1 MHEKHKDIKKR
12 ELSLQPPPQIIF
24 LVSRLL
30 PPDRLHTAHELL
42 KKKVSGLKTLSIS
55 IVPDCNLFCQISHAA
70 TLLIGSSVLVLVV
83 VGPSAAALP
92 SSTIVVTPPP
102 PRQRPP
108 IHGNFRDLLLV
119 HDAILNEL
127 RVSAALRRQL
137 PARAIKRPRRRR
149 GGRHR
154 RWSVIL
160 VENLLQA

>member
-119 HDAILNEL
+119 H
-127 RVSAALRRQL
+127 RCPSPPTPSPSHQTSSS
-137 PARAIKRPRRRR
+137 PT
-149 GGRHR
+149 GRHR
-154 RWSVIL
+154 RQWSVIL